1 MPFPSSLP
9 AICLVSSGAT
19 RERDAAAADVLVEL
33 AARAS
38 AAGVDA
44 VQIREP
50 HLGDGALVGLA
61 RRVASA
67 VDRGRTAVLVNDRT
81 DVAIAAGADGVH
93 LRASAMRAS
102 RVRAIVPPHFL
113 IGRSVHS
120 AIEAR
125 EAEADGAAD
134 FLIFGTVFPSAG
146 KPADHPVAGVA
157 ALASVCAA
165 VRLPVLAIGGL
176 RPDRAAE
183 AAAAG
188 AAGVAAIG
196 MFEDA
201 GRQGIEGLRDLVRR
215 VRQAFDSRRPL
226 V

>member
-1 MPFPSSLP
+1 MPFPLPIP
-9 AICLVSSGAT
+9 AICLVSSGAA
-19 RERDAAAADVLVEL
+19 RERDAAPGDILVEL

-38 AAGVDA
+38 DAGVDV

-50 HLGDGALVGLA
+50 RLGDGALAALVG
-61 RRVASA
+61 RVADA
-67 VDRGRTAVLVNDRT
+67 VDRGRTAVLVNDRP
-81 DVAIAAGADGVH
+81 DVALAAGADGVH
-93 LRASAMRAS
+93 LRASAMAAS
-102 RVRAIVPPHFL
+102 RVRAIAPRFL

-120 AIEAR
+120 AMDAR

-146 KPADHPVAGVA
+146 KPAGHPVAGVA
-157 ALASVCAA
+157 ALAGVCGA
-165 VRLPVLAIGGL
+165 VRLPVLAIGGVQ
-176 RPDRAAE
+176 PDLAAD

-201 GRQGIEGLRDLVRR
+201 NRRGADGLRDLVRR